1 MDEKWDHDL
10 NNLIV
15 IGDRVLIQPDER
27 EERTKVGLYLPQTVK
42 EKEEVASGY
51 ILKTGPGL
59 PLVDPSAISDE
70 PWQYQRQNLRYIPM
84 EARVGDYAIFL
95 RKASVEITFR
105 GEKYFIVPQSAI
117 LLLVRENTDTP
128 DELNDTLPL
137 DDDDLFQ
144 P

>member
-1 MDEKWDHDL
+1 MEEKWSDELD
-10 NNLIV
+10 NLIV

-105 GEKYFIVPQSAI
+105 GDKYFIVPQSAI
-117 LLLVRENTDTP
+117 LLLVRENPETATNINED
-128 DELNDTLPL
+128 LPL
-137 DDDDLFQ
+137 DDDLFE
-144 P
+144 

>member
-1 MDEKWDHDL
+1 MDEKFQPDL
-10 NNLIV
+10 ENLIV
-15 IGDRVLIQPDER
+15 IGDRVLIKPDQR

-59 PLVDPSAISDE
+59 PLVDPSSISDE
-70 PWQYQRQNLRYIPM
+70 PWQYQRQNLHYIPM
-84 EARVGDYAIFL
+84 EAKVGDYAIFL

-117 LLLVRENTDTP
+117 LLLVRESAEP
-128 DELNDTLPL
+128 
-137 DDDDLFQ
+137 DDLEDKLGIDDETLF
-144 P
+144 

>member
-1 MDEKWDHDL
+1 MEEKWSDELD
-10 NNLIV
+10 NLIV

-105 GEKYFIVPQSAI
+105 GDKYFIVPQSAI
-117 LLLVRENTDTP
+117 LLLVRENPETAADINE
-128 DELNDTLPL
+128 DLPL
-137 DDDDLFQ
+137 DDDLFE
-144 P
+144 